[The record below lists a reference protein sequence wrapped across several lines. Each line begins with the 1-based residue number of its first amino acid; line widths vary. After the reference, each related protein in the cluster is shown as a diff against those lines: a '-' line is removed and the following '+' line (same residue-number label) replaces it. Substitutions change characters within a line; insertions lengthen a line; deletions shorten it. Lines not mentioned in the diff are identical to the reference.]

1 MLGERCES
9 LRFET
14 RGVEGDRQFAIRD
27 SAGKFGSGKNTR
39 RFRKID
45 GLLRFTTRY
54 CGSIPEIRFPSG
66 EVMRGDSPSIDGTL
80 SEALG
85 QLVVLSKEADVSHL
99 DAGPVHIV
107 TSASLKWLQS
117 ALPGTTISSCRFR
130 PNIVIQCPGTGL
142 VEQAWV
148 GRRLRLGSE
157 VRLLV
162 SAQTERCGMVAF
174 AQGELP
180 VEPIVLRH
188 ITQFADLKFGVYAQV
203 AVPGIVRLT
212 DEVVLEG

>member
-1 MLGERCES
+1 MNRSPLGTVAELWRYPVKSMLGERCES

-85 QLVVLSKEADVSHL
+85 QLVALSKEADVSHL
-99 DAGPVHIV
+99 DAGPVHLV

-117 ALPGTTISSCRFR
+117 ALPGTSASSLRLACSSACTTSPPGYCRPWRSIQSRASSCSHR
-130 PNIVIQCPGTGL
+130 
-142 VEQAWV
+142 
-148 GRRLRLGSE
+148 
-157 VRLLV
+157 
-162 SAQTERCGMVAF
+162 
-174 AQGELP
+174 
-180 VEPIVLRH
+180 
-188 ITQFADLKFGVYAQV
+188 
-203 AVPGIVRLT
+203 
-212 DEVVLEG
+212 